1 MIMFFHKRIFKMI
14 SVYLYFF
21 EKKISNFFFESFFL
35 KVFESFFFTSKVG
48 MVTVLFHW
56 GLCG

>member
-21 EKKISNFFFESFFL
+21 LKKVSNFLE
-35 KVFESFFFTSKVG
+35 VFFFTSKVG
-48 MVTVLFHW
+48 MVTVLFHCELF
-56 GLCG
+56 G